1 MEKPDIQRLTN
12 FLIVYTKTL
21 LGAGTYTARVA
32 KCVGRIAEVYGYEI
46 NINFFFHHITLNVVD
61 MDDNSIQRTYVIPN
75 HHAHVNFKL
84 IFDLSAL
91 SWAMYDHKY
100 DLEKAKVVFEQISQ
114 QKKHSYL
121 LNLLFVSMANSAFCR
136 LFGGDFGAG
145 NLVFFATFV
154 GLLLRYILTKAKI
167 DLEFN
172 TSFVLLSH
180 RGLYFLDWIWDIPI
194 LLMWLWVL
202 VSCILYQG
210 YFL

>member
-91 SWAMYDHKY
+91 AGLYMITNTILKKQKSFLGKFLNKKSILICLIFYLFLW
-100 DLEKAKVVFEQISQ
+100 QI
-114 QKKHSYL
+114 
-121 LNLLFVSMANSAFCR
+121 R
-136 LFGGDFGAG
+136 LFAG
-145 NLVFFATFV
+145 FLVV
-154 GLLLRYILTKAKI
+154 ILV
-167 DLEFN
+167 LE
-172 TSFVLLSH
+172 
-180 RGLYFLDWIWDIPI
+180 I
-194 LLMWLWVL
+194 
-202 VSCILYQG
+202 
-210 YFL
+210 

>member
-91 SWAMYDHKY
+91 SWAIYDHKY

-114 QKKHSYL
+114 QKSILICLIFYL
-121 LNLLFVSMANSAFCR
+121 FLWQIR
-136 LFGGDFGAG
+136 LFAG
-145 NLVFFATFV
+145 FLVV
-154 GLLLRYILTKAKI
+154 ILV
-167 DLEFN
+167 LE
-172 TSFVLLSH
+172 
-180 RGLYFLDWIWDIPI
+180 I
-194 LLMWLWVL
+194 
-202 VSCILYQG
+202 
-210 YFL
+210 

>member
-91 SWAMYDHKY
+91 S
-100 DLEKAKVVFEQISQ
+100 L
-114 QKKHSYL
+114 
-121 LNLLFVSMANSAFCR
+121 
-136 LFGGDFGAG
+136 G
-145 NLVFFATFV
+145 
-154 GLLLRYILTKAKI
+154 YI
-167 DLEFN
+167 
-172 TSFVLLSH
+172 
-180 RGLYFLDWIWDIPI
+180 
-194 LLMWLWVL
+194 
-202 VSCILYQG
+202 
-210 YFL
+210 